1 MPDPPKRVPGG
12 RPDDHRST
20 QTLSVVLPVYN
31 EEATIAEVI
40 DRVLDVDLPGGMGL
54 ELIIVESNSTDETR
68 QRVLEYTDEPRVTI
82 VLQDGPKGKGYAVRE
97 GLRHVTGDVILIQ
110 DGDLEYRIEEYP
122 LLIAPILSGRADFV
136 LGSRHVPG
144 QRMRALT
151 GAKLISWTMNLAHS
165 AFAWLFNLI
174 YQTKLR
180 DPFTM
185 FKVFRVECIEGV
197 DFVANRFDFDFE
209 LVAKI
214 VRRGY
219 EPLEIPVSYTAR
231 GFDHG
236 KKVRFFRD
244 PLTWIVALVR
254 FRFGPLSP
262 SPGVAG
268 VEGSKR
274 DASTRSPRNRE
285 PTE

>member
-1 MPDPPKRVPGG
+1 MPAPKHAPGG
-12 RPDDHRST
+12 RPDDHRSI
-20 QTLSVVLPVYN
+20 QTLSVILPVYN

-54 ELIIVESNSTDETR
+54 ELIIVESNSTDQTR
-68 QRVLEYTDEPRVTI
+68 RRVLEYSSEPRVTI

-110 DGDLEYRIEEYP
+110 DGDLEYQIEEYP
-122 LLIAPILSGRADFV
+122 MLIAPILSGKADFV

-144 QRMRALT
+144 QRMRTLT
-151 GAKLISWTMNLAHS
+151 GAKLISWAMNMAHT
-165 AFAWLFNLI
+165 AFTWLFNLI
-174 YQTKLR
+174 YRTKLR

-185 FKVFRVECIEGV
+185 FKVFRAECVEGV

-219 EPLEIPVSYTAR
+219 QPLEVPVGYTAR

-244 PLTWIVALVR
+244 PLTWIIALVR
-254 FRFGPLSP
+254 FRFGPLSLP
-262 SPGVAG
+262 SGVPGLEG
-268 VEGSKR
+268 VKR
-274 DASTRSPRNRE
+274 DVTMRSSKNRE
-285 PTE
+285 PSE